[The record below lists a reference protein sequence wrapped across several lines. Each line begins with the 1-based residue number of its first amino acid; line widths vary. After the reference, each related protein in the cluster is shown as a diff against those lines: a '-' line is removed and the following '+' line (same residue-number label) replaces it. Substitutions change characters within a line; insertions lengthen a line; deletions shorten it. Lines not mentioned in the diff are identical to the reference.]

1 MRRAGAGF
9 LIGYARHLL
18 RPSGAFSVVSRF
30 GELGSRLLAVQLG
43 SDWWPYRRPARRRR
57 SSSAFRSCM
66 AIRSVLGKKRFLFLS
81 ASLIVLAALRPVLP
95 ATALAAD
102 DVLPGRPAMRS
113 TAAVE
118 DSGDPLEPI
127 NRAIFAGNEF
137 LQSLVLR
144 PLSDFYALVLPE
156 PARNGVRNVM
166 DNLHTPVVLAND
178 LLQGK
183 PRRAGETAGRF
194 LINSTVGIG
203 GLFDAAK
210 EMGVEGHNEDLGQT
224 LAVWGIPDGS
234 YLVLPILGPS
244 NPRDAV
250 GLFGDSYLDPATY
263 WADNTDNEAAL
274 WGRRGLR
281 AVDSYSRVAG
291 DLRKLR
297 ETSIDYYAVV
307 RSIYRQ
313 RRAAEIDDDVS
324 GATPLPEVRYDL
336 NARYGDE

>member
-1 MRRAGAGF
+1 
-9 LIGYARHLL
+9 
-18 RPSGAFSVVSRF
+18 
-30 GELGSRLLAVQLG
+30 
-43 SDWWPYRRPARRRR
+43 
-57 SSSAFRSCM
+57 
-66 AIRSVLGKKRFLFLS
+66 
-81 ASLIVLAALRPVLP
+81 
-95 ATALAAD
+95 
-102 DVLPGRPAMRS
+102 MRS